1 MPDIYDTLGDFKAVV
16 QNVDVNNFLRFST
29 LSELI
34 MF

>member
-1 MPDIYDTLGDFKAVV
+1 MPDIYDTLGDLKAVV
-16 QNVDVNNFLRFST
+16 QNVDVNNFLIFST